1 MRTTL
6 TSLVA
11 ALLLVAGCTSPFRQA
26 RDQAADALARG
37 DYPAATAHLQHA
49 CRLQPGDEVCVE
61 AKKLEVRVVAD
72 ALAVAR
78 PLCAQSRLE
87 DCLEALRP
95 ARSVSA
101 APGLRQVV
109 DDVARSHLAR
119 CDAFPLTTEEDVV
132 TRVRCVEA
140 FRDRVATVEYAAT
153 VDQERAR
160 AAQVLETR
168 ARERSAKSVAT
179 ALATA
184 RLAECLAPQPLRS
197 AIADEAATALRA
209 QQQVP
214 LAVMLGVEP
223 LHDAALCEQLEVATG
238 NRVVCVD
245 NRGVDAVGLWLI
257 PRPAPMQHTQQTF
270 VRDARYVV
278 RVDRYRNPRYDELA
292 RQLSRQTNRFDA
304 ADREYQLARADCET
318 AESRLARA
326 NYCQQCAVR
335 DEAEA
340 TCNRV
345 KALRTHRE
353 QLESQLR
360 DTRSALNVTAELLEE
375 EVFDTFRYEE
385 VQHHWS
391 QAFDVAVRVVGVD
404 GTREQV
410 RRFEASADGVTRPGF
425 EPAGV
430 VASSAQPPES
440 QALFNQVFPS
450 MFAEAR
456 QALETELAQREGKA
470 LARCAS
476 GDGECRLRASWY
488 RQPEVSVAWMAAL
501 KQRVDA
507 RALPWP
513 AVACTR
519 GLVAS
524 N

>member
-1 MRTTL
+1 MRTVTP
-6 TSLVA
+6 LVA
-11 ALLLVAGCTSPFRQA
+11 ALLVVGCTSPFRQA

-61 AKKLEVRVVAD
+61 AKKLEVRVVND

-95 ARSVSA
+95 ARGVSQ
-101 APGLRQVV
+101 APELRQVV
-109 DDVARSHLAR
+109 DDVARSHLSQ
-119 CDAFPLTTEEDVV
+119 CEAFGLTAEDDVV
-132 TRVRCVEA
+132 TRIRCVEA
-140 FRDRVATVEYAAT
+140 FRDRVATPEYAANA
-153 VDQERAR
+153 DQERAR
-160 AAQVLETR
+160 AAQVLETLARDRR
-168 ARERSAKSVAT
+168 AKNVAT

-184 RLAECLAPQPLRS
+184 RLAECLAPNPMRS
-197 AIADEAATALRA
+197 AVADEAATALRA

-214 LAVMLGVEP
+214 LAVMLGAEP
-223 LHDAALCEQLEVATG
+223 LHDAALCEQLEAASG
-238 NRVVCVD
+238 NRVVCVN

-257 PRPAPMQHTQQTF
+257 PRPAPMQHSQQTF

-278 RVDRYRNPRYDELA
+278 RVDRYRNPRYDELT
-292 RQLSRQTNRFDA
+292 RQVARQTNRFDA

-335 DEAEA
+335 DESEA

-353 QLESQLR
+353 QLESQLN
-360 DTRSALNVTAELLEE
+360 DARSALNNTAEILEQ
-375 EVFDTFRYEE
+375 EVTDTFRYEE

-391 QAFDVAVRVVGVD
+391 QVFDVTVRVVDAD
-404 GTREQV
+404 GTRDQV
-410 RRFEASADGVTRPGF
+410 RRFEASADGVSRPGF

-430 VASSAQPPES
+430 VASSAIAPES
-440 QALFNQVFPS
+440 QALFDQVFPS
-450 MFAEAR
+450 MFDAAR
-456 QALETELAQREGKA
+456 LALESELAQREGQA

-488 RQPEVSVAWMAAL
+488 RQPEVSVPWMAAL